1 MADAKENNLPVEE
14 EGIEFGSDKRVEENT
29 EFELIDEGTY
39 EVVLEQLQPKTST
52 KNGKTTKYMNVT
64 FKIRDDVDQK
74 FKKRKIWYT
83 IFAREGDVAFN
94 FNAINAIIITQEG
107 RSDYKRHFK
116 NVDEIFQYLIGLH
129 LRLDI
134 GIEFNQFKGKDDNI
148 IVDGSFQFSQWDI
161 DHPSTG
167 ANGNLK
173 PVGTDGAKGA
183 NLESIDAIDDDFPF

>member
-1 MADAKENNLPVEE
+1 MANEKENLQAEE
-14 EGIEFGSDKRVEENT
+14 GGIEFGIGKRVEEST

-52 KNGKTTKYMNVT
+52 KNGRTTRYMNVT

-83 IFAREGDVAFN
+83 IFARDNDIAFN

-107 RSDYKRHFK
+107 RKDYKRHFK

-148 IVDGSFQFSQWDI
+148 IVDGSFKFSQWDI
-161 DHPSTG
+161 DHPEIG
-167 ANGNLK
+167 AN
-173 PVGTDGAKGA
+173 GA
-183 NLESIDAIDDDFPF
+183 NLETIDVSDDLPF

>member
-1 MADAKENNLPVEE
+1 MAEEKENLSVEE
-14 EGIEFGSDKRVEENT
+14 KGIEFGSDKKVAENS

-39 EVVLEQLQPKTST
+39 EVVLEKLEQKTST

-64 FKIRDDVDQK
+64 FTIRDDVDQD

-83 IFAREGDVAFN
+83 IFARDNDVAFN

-107 RSDYKRHFK
+107 RKDYKRHFK

-161 DHPSTG
+161 DHPETG
-167 ANGNLK
+167 DNLK
-173 PVGTDGAKGA
+173 SVGTDGAKGA
-183 NLESIDAIDDDFPF
+183 NLEAVDLPDDDLPF